1 MQHEHK
7 HDQSAN
13 ITKSSK
19 GSRAGYRDDHNAR
32 FDRRVFSGCLRLI
45 SCRWQPYTHGILPG
59 RDGNGPLVPLFRRCR
74 RKHLH
79 VWGAIQ
85 GEWRC
90 CSVCICNMVCEWQ
103 TCGTESDHCSAPS
116 GWVAIDRSG
125 APTAVTIGGELYSQ
139 DVSIFLSDAVWGTK
153 LESGMIRVTEREH
166 GLGKIDFS
174 SLGRLGLFGGIEMIP
189 GRGIRYTGELT
200 AGMEA
205 DLSPVYPYKIRT
217 AQFTD
222 SYNGFSVLD
231 EHNAVVLREGLLRT
245 KNFQFFEHEGRHF
258 LIFVS
263 RAVHNDSENA
273 PWAVFGFAQVNP
285 TLNRQNPSD

>member
-1 MQHEHK
+1 MQP
-7 HDQSAN
+7 AN
-13 ITKSSK
+13 ITNHRKDQGLNTNTETIIMLVLIGVFLVGAFASY
-19 GSRAGYRDDHNAR
+19 RAGGSPILTAFCMSLTATALLYR
-32 FDRRVFSGCLRLI
+32 FFGGVEGSTFRVATFKASG
-45 SCRWQPYTHGILPG
+45 SVAVFAFVTWFVN
-59 RDGNGPLVPLFRRCR
+59 DKLVEQNP
-74 RKHLH
+74 
-79 VWGAIQ
+79 I
-85 GEWRC
+85 
-90 CSVCICNMVCEWQ
+90 I
-103 TCGTESDHCSAPS
+103 DPAPS
-116 GWVAIDRSG
+116 SWVAINRNG

-139 DVSIFLSDAVWGTK
+139 DVSIFLSDAVWGAK

-174 SLGRLGLFGGIEMIP
+174 SLGRLGLFGGMEMIQ

-245 KNFQFFEHEGRHF
+245 RNFQFFEHEGRHF

-263 RAVHNDSENA
+263 RAVHNDPENA

-285 TLNRQNPSD
+285 TLNRQNLSD